1 MVVHFYGGIKVLSNK
16 MFSKCIPGFIVQTA
30 LVLMVTSV
38 LADQLDYQKEDRI
51 FSPDPAEYQVISEEE
66 AFELHVSE
74 DAYEP
79 SIIEEYSPIDGD
91 VSPQTGSTVTFCNE
105 ADCTSVTV
113 VFGGVSHPAYL
124 SCYGGVLFYNIPAGT
139 YAWSSVGCDRVSTG
153 YLHVDGFSSY
163 TIRICPSPTQECCLG
178 GCLGNGAYGCW
189 QCRKI
194 RPATSSITTTT
205 TTQVTSSV
213 PSIPG
218 RFALSGHVTGLVIAD
233 ITVQLKGADSRAVV
247 TNEYGYYEFPDL
259 GNGYYTITPQAKEFV
274 FEPQNYVVQSL
285 SGNLSHMDF
294 VARQKLQSPPCP
306 LEIVYGHQSEEIKL
320 LRYFRD
326 NILNKTP
333 AGREYSK
340 LYSQWSPYIVEA
352 MVKNEAFT
360 SEVKEMIDGIMPALR
375 TLVE

>member
-1 MVVHFYGGIKVLSNK
+1 
-16 MFSKCIPGFIVQTA
+16 MFSKCIPGFIVQAA

-38 LADQLDYQKEDRI
+38 LADQLDYQKEDRV

-74 DAYEP
+74 NAYEP

-139 YAWSSVGCDRVSTG
+139 YSWSSVGCDRVSTG
-153 YLHVDGFSSY
+153 YLYVDGFSSY

-178 GCLGNGAYGCW
+178 GCLNNGAFGCW

-194 RPATSSITTTT
+194 RPATSSITTTS
-205 TTQVTSSV
+205 TTQVTTSV

-218 RFALSGHVTGLVIAD
+218 QFSLSGHVTGDSTSD
-233 ITVQLKGADSRAVV
+233 ITIQLKGADSRAVV
-247 TNEYGYYEFPDL
+247 TSGTGDYEFSDL
-259 GNGYYTITPQAKEFV
+259 KHGYYTITPQAKEFV
-274 FEPQNYVVQSL
+274 FEPRNYVVQSL
-285 SGNLSHMDF
+285 DSNLAHMDF
-294 VARQKLQSPPCP
+294 VALQTVQYLPCP
-306 LEIVYGHQSEEIKL
+306 LEIVYGRESEKIKL

-326 NILNKTP
+326 NVLINTQ
-333 AGREYSK
+333 AGREYIK
-340 LYSQWSPYIVEA
+340 LYYQWSPYIVEA
-352 MVKNEAFT
+352 MNKNEVFKA
-360 SEVKEMIDGIMPALR
+360 EVKEIMDGMIPALR
-375 TLVE
+375 TLVK

>member
-1 MVVHFYGGIKVLSNK
+1 
-16 MFSKCIPGFIVQTA
+16 
-30 LVLMVTSV
+30 MVTSV
-38 LADQLDYQKEDRI
+38 LADQLDYQKEDRV

-74 DAYEP
+74 NAYEP

-139 YAWSSVGCDRVSTG
+139 YSWSSVGCDRVSTG
-153 YLHVDGFSSY
+153 YLYVDGFSSY

-178 GCLGNGAYGCW
+178 GCLNNGAFGCW

-194 RPATSSITTTT
+194 RPATSSITTTS
-205 TTQVTSSV
+205 TTQVTTSV

-218 RFALSGHVTGLVIAD
+218 QFSLSGHVTGDSTSD
-233 ITVQLKGADSRAVV
+233 ITIQLKGADSRAVV
-247 TNEYGYYEFPDL
+247 TSGTGDYEFSDL
-259 GNGYYTITPQAKEFV
+259 KHGYYTITPQAKEFV
-274 FEPQNYVVQSL
+274 FEPRNYVVQSL
-285 SGNLSHMDF
+285 DSNLAHMDF
-294 VARQKLQSPPCP
+294 VALQTVQYLPCP
-306 LEIVYGHQSEEIKL
+306 LEIVYGRESEKIKL

-326 NILNKTP
+326 NVLINTQ
-333 AGREYSK
+333 AGREYIK
-340 LYSQWSPYIVEA
+340 LYYQWSPYIVEA
-352 MVKNEAFT
+352 MNKNEVFKA
-360 SEVKEMIDGIMPALR
+360 EVKEIMDGMIPALR
-375 TLVE
+375 TLVK